1 VTEQR
6 RIPRIQPFVAPCRV
20 VFEGRVLTGYLTDLS
35 EAGAR
40 ITSDTEPPPAHAPVT
55 LELRVG
61 RVPARSRL
69 SAKVAWVKKE
79 DVGATFGLS
88 FADLP
93 AEQQKALETVVA
105 EFKRLADEIAS

>member
-6 RIPRIQPFVAPCRV
+6 RISRIQPFVAPCRV
-20 VFEGRVLTGYLTDLS
+20 VLEGRALAGYLTDLS

-40 ITSDTEPPPAHAPVT
+40 ITSEAEPPTALATVT

-69 SAKVAWVKKE
+69 RAKVAWVKKE
-79 DVGATFGLS
+79 GVGASFGLT
-88 FADLP
+88 FAELP
-93 AEQQKALETVVA
+93 AEQQNALKTVVA

>member
-1 VTEQR
+1 MSEQR

-40 ITSDTEPPPAHAPVT
+40 ITSDTEPPNALASVT
-55 LELRVG
+55 LEIRVG

-69 SAKVAWVKKE
+69 SATVAWVKKE
-79 DVGATFGLS
+79 DAGASFGLS

-93 AEQQKALETVVA
+93 LEQRRALEAVVA
-105 EFKRLADEIAS
+105 EFKRLAAEIAS